1 MKPSLH
7 NRCYFFAFSR
17 RAKASAKRAGSAR
30 HGARQGKPTWDKT
43 ATVFFLKKSYAKV
56 MRNIV
61 FMCVLQLEIHFSRV
75 NETHSV
81 GVWSFRLR
89 INLLHLWTVKAKWIT
104 LKLRPGWIVTKR
116 LLTFVLFCRE
126 TANRRRAAGPRTDGQ
141 SAVCVILWRKLTV
154 KWTTSGKHA
163 SSCDK

>member
-1 MKPSLH
+1 MKRSLH

-17 RAKASAKRAGSAR
+17 RAKASAKRARSAR
-30 HGARQGKPTWDKT
+30 HVARQGKPTWDKT
-43 ATVFFLKKSYAKV
+43 ATFFFLKKSYAKV

-75 NETHSV
+75 NDTHSV

-104 LKLRPGWIVTKR
+104 LKLRPGWIVTKSSWQDCW
-116 LLTFVLFCRE
+116 LLFFFVVKQLTEDELQDPGLTDKALF
-126 TANRRRAAGPRTDGQ
+126 
-141 SAVCVILWRKLTV
+141 
-154 KWTTSGKHA
+154 A
-163 SSCDK
+163 SFSEES

>member
-1 MKPSLH
+1 ML
-7 NRCYFFAFSR
+7 FFRVFQ
-17 RAKASAKRAGSAR
+17 ASEGKREASGERAR

-89 INLLHLWTVKAKWIT
+89 INLLHL
-104 LKLRPGWIVTKR
+104 
-116 LLTFVLFCRE
+116 
-126 TANRRRAAGPRTDGQ
+126 
-141 SAVCVILWRKLTV
+141 
-154 KWTTSGKHA
+154 
-163 SSCDK
+163 